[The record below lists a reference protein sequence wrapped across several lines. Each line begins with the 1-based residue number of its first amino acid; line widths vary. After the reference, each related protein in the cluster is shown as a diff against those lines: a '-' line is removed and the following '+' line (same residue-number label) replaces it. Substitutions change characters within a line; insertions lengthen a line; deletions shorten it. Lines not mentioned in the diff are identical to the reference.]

1 MKVTFNNNVIETK
14 EGTTVSKL
22 LKKEIENN
30 QYQVVACR
38 YNNEYMN
45 LETEINENAKVELID
60 THSKEGMK
68 VYVRTLVYIMG
79 KAFESLYPQEK
90 LMVEYQ
96 LGNAMFCRC
105 DNLKIAEEFIQ
116 KLKSKMQDIIDK
128 NLKIKKVVMN
138 REEAEKFFKETHT
151 SKGKLQIDL
160 ENNY

>member
-68 VYVRTLVYIMG
+68 VYVSI
-79 KAFESLYPQEK
+79 
-90 LMVEYQ
+90 
-96 LGNAMFCRC
+96 
-105 DNLKIAEEFIQ
+105 
-116 KLKSKMQDIIDK
+116 
-128 NLKIKKVVMN
+128 
-138 REEAEKFFKETHT
+138 
-151 SKGKLQIDL
+151 
-160 ENNY
+160 